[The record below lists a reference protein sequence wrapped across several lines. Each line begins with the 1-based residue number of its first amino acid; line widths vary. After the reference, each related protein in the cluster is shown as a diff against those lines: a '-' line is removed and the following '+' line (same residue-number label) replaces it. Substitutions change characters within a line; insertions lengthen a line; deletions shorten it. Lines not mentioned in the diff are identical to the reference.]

1 MKGKP
6 IVPPVVF
13 SATYEF
19 DSTDDLVDVVLNRSG
34 YIYSRW
40 DNPTVCETEKILAEL
55 EGYENALGFSSGMG
69 AITTSIL
76 SFIDENSRVVTV
88 RETYGGT
95 FAFINKLLRRLGI
108 KTIDLGCDELDRF
121 HDELDKGATILYLET
136 PTNPLLRVIDV
147 KPLAEA
153 AHKAGA
159 VVMLDSTF
167 ASPVN
172 QRPIELGVDVTIHSA
187 TKYLGGHHD
196 ITAGFACC
204 NGEHFSK
211 IWDCRRIMGSVLD
224 PMTAFLARRGMKTLK
239 LRVEKQNDNAM
250 KVAKFLEGDDSI
262 GAVNYPGLSS
272 HPDYEIAKRQM
283 SGFGGMLSFELKTDY
298 DGTKRFMD
306 SFRYIKLATSL
317 GGITTLA
324 TQPVTNT
331 HAGLSA
337 EERKKSGISDSLV
350 RISVGI
356 EEPDEIIADIKQ
368 GLENTF

>member
-1 MKGKP
+1 MKGNP
-6 IVPPVVF
+6 IIPPVCF

-19 DSTDDLVDVVLNRSG
+19 ENSDDLIDVVQNRTG
-34 YIYSRW
+34 FLYSRW
-40 DNPTVCETEKILAEL
+40 DNPTVCESEKMIANI
-55 EGYENALGFSSGMG
+55 EGYDNAVAFGSGMA

-76 SFIDENSRVVTV
+76 AFLDKNSRVITM

-95 FAFINKLLRRLGI
+95 FAFINRFLPRIGI
-108 KTIDLGCDELDRF
+108 ETIDLGCDEIDHFYEDLS
-121 HDELDKGATILYLET
+121 KGATILYLET

-153 AHKAGA
+153 AHEVGA
-159 VVMLDSTF
+159 VVILDSTF
-167 ASPVN
+167 ASPIN

-204 NGEHFSK
+204 NKDLFQK
-211 IWDCRRIMGSVLD
+211 IWEYRRIMGGILD
-224 PMTAFLARRGMKTLK
+224 PMTAFLVSRGMKTLE
-239 LRVEKQNDNAM
+239 LRVKRQNENAM
-250 KVAKFLEGDDSI
+250 KVAQFLADQEKVS
-262 GAVNYPGLSS
+262 VVHYPGLLT
-272 HPDYEIAKRQM
+272 HPDYAIARRQM
-283 SGFGGMLSFELKTDY
+283 SGFGGMLSFEIKTDF
-298 DGTKRFMD
+298 DGTKQFMD
-306 SFRYIKLATSL
+306 SLKVIKLATSL
-317 GGITTLA
+317 GGVTSLA

-356 EEPDEIIADIKQ
+356 EDSEVIIADIRQ
-368 GLENTF
+368 ALETM

>member
-6 IVPPVVF
+6 VVPPVVF

-40 DNPTVCETEKILAEL
+40 DNPTVCETEKMLAEL
-55 EGYENALGFSSGMG
+55 EGYENALGFGSGMG

-76 SFIDENSRVVTV
+76 SFIDENSRVIMV

-108 KTIDLGCDELDRF
+108 RTIDLGCDELDKF

-159 VVMLDSTF
+159 IVMLDSTF

-172 QRPIELGVDVTIHSA
+172 QRPIELGVDVTLHSA

-204 NGEHFSK
+204 NKAHFDK

-239 LRVEKQNDNAM
+239 LRVEKHNDNAM
-250 KVAKFLEGDDSI
+250 KVAEFLEGDDRI
-262 GAVNYPGLSS
+262 DVVNYPGLPS
-272 HPDYEIAKRQM
+272 HPDYEIVKRQM

-306 SFRYIKLATSL
+306 SLKFIKLATSL

-350 RISVGI
+350 RISIGI
-356 EEPDEIIADIKQ
+356 EEPDEIIEDIKQ
-368 GLENTF
+368 GLEKTF